1 MNDFTYQ
8 QTLPLELLPS
18 FGRHDFIVGESNI
31 EAVKWIDNFSK
42 SKINGLIIIGPSSSG
57 KSHLI
62 STLKNKYKVLH
73 AKDINEEKVD
83 ILKLKDIIIENI
95 EQIENHYFFLH
106 VINIVRERS
115 FKVLLTSRSPIKELK
130 INLEDLKSRLLAYS
144 HSKILLPTDDVL
156 RGIIIKI
163 SKDRGLLL
171 SDNVI
176 NFIITH
182 LERSYSVINSFL
194 DDVDHLS
201 LVRKKKITIP
211 FLKKLIEKKYSSINK
226 FSIL

>member
-1 MNDFTYQ
+1 M
-8 QTLPLELLPS
+8 
-18 FGRHDFIVGESNI
+18 
-31 EAVKWIDNFSK
+31 
-42 SKINGLIIIGPSSSG
+42 
-57 KSHLI
+57 
-62 STLKNKYKVLH
+62 
-73 AKDINEEKVD
+73 
-83 ILKLKDIIIENI
+83 
-95 EQIENHYFFLH
+95 
-106 VINIVRERS
+106 
-115 FKVLLTSRSPIKELK
+115 
-130 INLEDLKSRLLAYS
+130 
-144 HSKILLPTDDVL
+144 
-156 RGIIIKI
+156 
-163 SKDRGLLL
+163 